1 LRDGNDA
8 LIRRIVDHF
17 DYNSVT
23 ISDREYRV
31 AAAIKYTATTWEA
44 GSAHYVAFIRA
55 DLQEMDFYTAS
66 DTTLR
71 MNERFP
77 DNLDGITLLCL
88 EQVNFDE

>member
-1 LRDGNDA
+1 M
-8 LIRRIVDHF
+8 
-17 DYNSVT
+17 
-23 ISDREYRV
+23 
-31 AAAIKYTATTWEA
+31 
-44 GSAHYVAFIRA
+44 RA
-55 DLQEMDFYTAS
+55 DQPEMDFYTDS